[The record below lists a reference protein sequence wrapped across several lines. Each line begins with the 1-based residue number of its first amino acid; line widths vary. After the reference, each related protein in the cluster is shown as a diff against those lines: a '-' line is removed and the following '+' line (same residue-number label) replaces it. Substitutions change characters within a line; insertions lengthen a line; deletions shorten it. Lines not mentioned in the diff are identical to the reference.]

1 MMNRFAVR
9 WVVRVFL
16 WAAIGVV
23 AIYLIRSL
31 MAPILFQREY
41 DHRRT
46 AVIERLV
53 NIRTAQRAY
62 FEQHGHYAAD
72 FDELARFINTGEIP
86 VVRMVYAKGDTTYSH
101 FLYDTLRL
109 VAVRDSLFPGRKAGF
124 ADSLQFVP
132 YSIGVRFS
140 METDEVESG
149 RVRVPVLEVSVANKD
164 FLMDLDPSMYE
175 PERGLSIGSLFEP
188 TLNGNWE

>member
-1 MMNRFAVR
+1 MNRFAIR

-23 AIYLIRSL
+23 GVYLIL
-31 MAPILFQREY
+31 TLLEPVLFGREY
-41 DHRRT
+41 ERRRA
-46 AVIERLV
+46 AVIERMED
-53 NIRTAQRAY
+53 IRTAQRAY
-62 FEQHGHYAAD
+62 CEQHGRYAPD
-72 FDELARFINTGEIP
+72 FAELARFIKSGNIP
-86 VVRMVYAKGDTTYSH
+86 VVRVVYAKGDTTFSQ
-101 FLYDTLRL
+101 FLYDTIRR
-109 VAVRDSLFPGRKAGF
+109 VAVRDSLFPGRKGGF

-140 METDEVESG
+140 MEVDEVESG

-164 FLMDLDPSMYE
+164 FLIDQDATLYDTE
-175 PERGLSIGSLFEP
+175 GGLSMGSLLEP